1 MSPQLVGAASARV
14 LGPARL
20 VEVLGAPARRRGM
33 DERLVVLTVLAT
45 CLGLLGAPDWLM
57 RQWLAKV
64 AAGDV
69 DAAQTT
75 WRMLDGQAQAFP
87 YLRGMLDPLM
97 GWLEEAPEHARES
110 LAETY
115 GVLEGVDLRACV
127 EAPEAGGDL
136 LGPVY
141 TLLRGRPEVA
151 GNGAFYTPASLC
163 RLISRLAPVRE
174 GDRVLE
180 PACGT
185 AGMVVSQARAMRARG
200 ECPERVEWVLQ
211 DIDPTALALAG
222 VNVAAHG
229 LPRVRLL
236 LGDALAAPLLSSR

>member
-1 MSPQLVGAASARV
+1 
-14 LGPARL
+14 
-20 VEVLGAPARRRGM
+20 M
-33 DERLVVLTVLAT
+33 DERRVVLTVLAT

-57 RQWLAKV
+57 RQWLVRV

-75 WRMLDGQAQAFP
+75 RHMLDGQAEAFP
-87 YLRGMLDPLM
+87 YLQGMLDPLT
-97 GWLEEAPEHARES
+97 GWLDEAPEHARES
-110 LAETY
+110 LGEAY
-115 GVLEGVDLRACV
+115 GALLEVDLRACAQ
-127 EAPEAGGDL
+127 APEAGGDL

-141 TLLRGRPEVA
+141 TVLRSRAEVT

-163 RLISRLAPVRE
+163 RLISQLAPVSE
-174 GDRVLE
+174 GGRVLE

-200 ECPERVEWVLQ
+200 ECPESVEWVLQ
-211 DIDPTALALAG
+211 DLDPTALALAG
-222 VNVAAHG
+222 VNAAAHG

-236 LGDALAAPLLSSR
+236 LGDALAAPLS